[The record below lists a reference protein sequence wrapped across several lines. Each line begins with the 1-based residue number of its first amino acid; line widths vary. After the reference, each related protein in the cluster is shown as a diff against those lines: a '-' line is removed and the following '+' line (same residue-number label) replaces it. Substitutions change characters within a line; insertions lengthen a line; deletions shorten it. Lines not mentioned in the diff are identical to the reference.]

1 MEEERLRELEAQEE
15 VVVEE
20 EEEEE
25 EEGVRI
31 AATASLRQPK
41 KINEGLV

>member
-1 MEEERLRELEAQEE
+1 MEEERQRELEAQE
-15 VVVEE
+15 VVVE